1 MLEEQ
6 MMQKTI
12 MVVDDSPMMRLA
24 VKNALEEYGFKIIEA
39 GDGKE
44 ALSKLELAPIN
55 LIICDLNMPE
65 MDGLTFVK
73 TYRSIPKYQ
82 YIPVL
87 MLTTE
92 TSQTKKEEGKMAG
105 VRAWMVKPFN
115 KEVLISAIQKLT
127 AI

>member
-1 MLEEQ
+1 

-73 TYRSIPKYQ
+73 TYRAIPKYQ

-92 TSQTKKEEGKMAG
+92 TSQSKKEEGKMAG